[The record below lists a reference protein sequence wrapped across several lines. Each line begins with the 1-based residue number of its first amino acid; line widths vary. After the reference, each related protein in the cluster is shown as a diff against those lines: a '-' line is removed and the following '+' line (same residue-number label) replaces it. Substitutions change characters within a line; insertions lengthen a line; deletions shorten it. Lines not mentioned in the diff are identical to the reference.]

1 MSSGGIIHRQKHEVF
16 IYMTNC
22 VLNGN
27 VVCRAFLSLKGNEEI
42 TDHLRLKPTFLSL
55 VLLEC
60 TMFQIPELPPWLNIL
75 GGSAACGK
83 QAQMYMPIER
93 ALFRLH

>member
-1 MSSGGIIHRQKHEVF
+1 MKHEVF
-16 IYMTNC
+16 IYMTNY

-42 TDHLRLKPTFLSL
+42 TDHLKPNFLSL

-60 TMFQIPELPPWLNIL
+60 TIFQNPELPRWLNIL
-75 GGSAACGK
+75 GGSAAYGK
-83 QAQMYMPIER
+83 QAQMYMPTER
-93 ALFRLH
+93 ELFRLH